1 MSLKRNVLANYLGQA
16 WSAIMSLAFVPLYI
30 KYLGIEAYGLI
41 GIFVMLQVWLGLL
54 DMGMKPALARE
65 MARYTG
71 GGLDAQSVWD
81 LLRSVEII
89 ALGIAVLTGVGMFL
103 GAGWLANNWVQPD
116 QLSIDVVAQAFA
128 LMGLVVAARFVENI
142 YTNSIAGLQRQV
154 LQNAVTIVMAT
165 LRGVGSVVVLVW
177 VSPTIE
183 AFFVW
188 QGLVS
193 LATAVV
199 FMAVVYRIL
208 PRPPRAAHFSVLA
221 LRNIWRFATG
231 MLGITFLALLLTQ
244 VDKIVLSRILTL
256 EAFGYYSLAAVVA
269 GGLHIMTTPIAAA
282 FYPRFTELITR
293 RDELVLREAYHLGAQ
308 LVTVLMGSA
317 AVILIVFS
325 ERILLLWTADT
336 ELTGQVA
343 PIMGVLALGT
353 FLNCL
358 MWIPYQAQLAH
369 GWTSLSIRINSIAV
383 VLLVPA
389 ILLVV
394 PIYGAIGAAWIWV
407 TLNAGYCLIGVHFM
421 YRRILCLE
429 KWAWYRADVLIP
441 ITGAAAVA
449 WLCRLVMPT
458 DLGRIGELGVL
469 IASSC
474 CVLAVA
480 AVAAPLVRVQLVQHS
495 GDKIQS
501 IFDKWS

>member
-41 GIFVMLQVWLGLL
+41 GIFVVLQAWLSLL
-54 DMGMKPALARE
+54 DMGTKPALARE
-65 MARYTG
+65 MARFTG

-81 LLRSVEII
+81 LLRSIEII
-89 ALGIAVLTGVGMFL
+89 ALGVAVLIGL
-103 GAGWLANNWVQPD
+103 GIFMASGWLASSWVQPD
-116 QLSIDVVAQAFA
+116 QIPNDVVVQAFT
-128 LMGLVVAARFVENI
+128 LMGLVIAARFVENI

-165 LRGVGSVVVLVW
+165 LRGFGSVVVLVW

-208 PRPPRAAHFSVLA
+208 PRPPRTARFSVSA
-221 LRNIWRFATG
+221 LRDVWRFAAG
-231 MLGITFLALLLTQ
+231 MLSITFLALLLTQ
-244 VDKIVLSRILTL
+244 IDKIVLSRILTL

-269 GGLHIMTTPIAAA
+269 AGLHIMTTPIAAA

-293 RDELVLREAYHLGAQ
+293 QDDLILREAYHLGAH

-325 ERILLLWTADT
+325 ERILLLWTADP
-336 ELTGQVA
+336 ELTRQVA
-343 PIMGVLALGT
+343 PIMRVLALGT

-369 GWTSLSIRINSIAV
+369 GWTSLSIRINSVAV

-389 ILLVV
+389 ILWVV
-394 PIYGAIGAAWIWV
+394 PVYGAIGAAWIWV
-407 TLNAGYCLIGVHFM
+407 TLNAGYCLIGVQLM

-429 KWAWYRADVLIP
+429 KWSWYRTDVLIP
-441 ITGAAAVA
+441 IAGATTVA
-449 WLCRLVMPT
+449 WGCRLVMPA
-458 DLGRIGELGVL
+458 DLGRVGELGVL
-469 IASSC
+469 IVSSGC
-474 CVLAVA
+474 ALIVA
-480 AVAAPLVRVQLVQHS
+480 AIAAPLVRAQLS
-495 GDKIQS
+495 RMINK
-501 IFDKWS
+501 